1 MNQRTFK
8 VLEFDKIINMLLGFT
23 SSSLG
28 RELASGLLPQTD
40 FNKVLQSLDETCDGV
55 SFIVKRGGPPMGGVT
70 DIRESIKRS
79 DKGAVLNP
87 GELLRIAG
95 VLRAV
100 RNLKNYSDN
109 TGIKADNKNI
119 VAELIACLRGN
130 KGLEDKIFRAIIS
143 EEEISDSAST
153 LLANI
158 RRQVRNSQDTIKE
171 KLNDV
176 LKSPKYKKYIQEPIV
191 TMRGDRYVVPIKQ
204 EYRAEIPGLIHD
216 SSASGATIFVEPM
229 AVVEANNKIRE
240 LKIKEQLEIE
250 RILGELSCGVG
261 EIAQTLDSNMSLLA
275 RIDFIFAK
283 SNLSLKL
290 KCTRPELNDEHKIL
304 IKKGR
309 HPLLDPTNVV
319 PIDFWIGQDFN
330 TLVVTG
336 PNTGGKTVTL
346 KTVGLFALM
355 AQSGLHIPAGHGTQ
369 MGVFGKIYADIG
381 DEQSIE
387 QSLST
392 FSSHMKNIVDILN
405 KVDSNSLVLFDELG
419 SGTDP
424 TEGAA
429 LAMAIL
435 EYLKKI
441 GGITVATTHYS
452 QLKVYAVTT
461 SSVENACCEFNVE
474 TLKPTYRLLIGVPGK
489 SNAFAISKR
498 LGLLDD
504 IIGRA
509 KEYLTTEEI
518 KFEDMLLSIE
528 KNLALAD
535 EERTKAKIYRLE
547 AEKFKKEIEEQ
558 KRILAQSRKKHIRE
572 AREEARRV
580 LLEAE
585 NKAKEIIAEMR
596 RLQREASFEKYNE
609 AQKIRQELKTSVD
622 SIEEKLI
629 EPLITKNI
637 QTATPP
643 QNLKPGDSVLI
654 LDLNKNGTIINPPDT
669 DGEALIQVGIMK
681 INIHASKLKLLDEQ
695 RLEHEKVGLGKIATA
710 KSKNISLQVDVRGHC
725 LEEALESV
733 DKYIDDVVIA
743 GLNTVSII
751 HGKGT
756 GVLRNGI
763 QKYLKTNPNVKS
775 FRLGEY
781 GEGGTGVTIIEL
793 G

>member
-1 MNQRTFK
+1 
-8 VLEFDKIINMLLGFT
+8 
-23 SSSLG
+23 
-28 RELASGLLPQTD
+28 
-40 FNKVLQSLDETCDGV
+40 
-55 SFIVKRGGPPMGGVT
+55 
-70 DIRESIKRS
+70 
-79 DKGAVLNP
+79 
-87 GELLRIAG
+87 
-95 VLRAV
+95 
-100 RNLKNYSDN
+100 
-109 TGIKADNKNI
+109 
-119 VAELIACLRGN
+119 
-130 KGLEDKIFRAIIS
+130 
-143 EEEISDSAST
+143 
-153 LLANI
+153 
-158 RRQVRNSQDTIKE
+158 
-171 KLNDV
+171 
-176 LKSPKYKKYIQEPIV
+176 
-191 TMRGDRYVVPIKQ
+191 
-204 EYRAEIPGLIHD
+204 
-216 SSASGATIFVEPM
+216 
-229 AVVEANNKIRE
+229 
-240 LKIKEQLEIE
+240 
-250 RILGELSCGVG
+250 
-261 EIAQTLDSNMSLLA
+261 
-275 RIDFIFAK
+275 
-283 SNLSLKL
+283 
-290 KCTRPELNDEHKIL
+290 
-304 IKKGR
+304 
-309 HPLLDPTNVV
+309 
-319 PIDFWIGQDFN
+319 
-330 TLVVTG
+330 
-336 PNTGGKTVTL
+336 
-346 KTVGLFALM
+346 M

-710 KSKNISLQVDVRGHC
+710 KSKIL
-725 LEEALESV
+725 A
-733 DKYIDDVVIA
+733 
-743 GLNTVSII
+743 
-751 HGKGT
+751 
-756 GVLRNGI
+756 
-763 QKYLKTNPNVKS
+763 
-775 FRLGEY
+775 FRWM
-781 GEGGTGVTIIEL
+781 
-793 G
+793 

>member
-309 HPLLDPTNVV
+309 HP
-319 PIDFWIGQDFN
+319 
-330 TLVVTG
+330 
-336 PNTGGKTVTL
+336 
-346 KTVGLFALM
+346 
-355 AQSGLHIPAGHGTQ
+355 
-369 MGVFGKIYADIG
+369 
-381 DEQSIE
+381 
-387 QSLST
+387 
-392 FSSHMKNIVDILN
+392 
-405 KVDSNSLVLFDELG
+405 
-419 SGTDP
+419 
-424 TEGAA
+424 
-429 LAMAIL
+429 
-435 EYLKKI
+435 
-441 GGITVATTHYS
+441 
-452 QLKVYAVTT
+452 
-461 SSVENACCEFNVE
+461 C
-474 TLKPTYRLLIGVPGK
+474 
-489 SNAFAISKR
+489 
-498 LGLLDD
+498 
-504 IIGRA
+504 
-509 KEYLTTEEI
+509 
-518 KFEDMLLSIE
+518 
-528 KNLALAD
+528 
-535 EERTKAKIYRLE
+535 
-547 AEKFKKEIEEQ
+547 
-558 KRILAQSRKKHIRE
+558 
-572 AREEARRV
+572 
-580 LLEAE
+580 
-585 NKAKEIIAEMR
+585 
-596 RLQREASFEKYNE
+596 
-609 AQKIRQELKTSVD
+609 
-622 SIEEKLI
+622 
-629 EPLITKNI
+629 
-637 QTATPP
+637 
-643 QNLKPGDSVLI
+643 
-654 LDLNKNGTIINPPDT
+654 
-669 DGEALIQVGIMK
+669 LIQQM
-681 INIHASKLKLLDEQ
+681 S
-695 RLEHEKVGLGKIATA
+695 
-710 KSKNISLQVDVRGHC
+710 C
-725 LEEALESV
+725 L
-733 DKYIDDVVIA
+733 
-743 GLNTVSII
+743 
-751 HGKGT
+751 
-756 GVLRNGI
+756 
-763 QKYLKTNPNVKS
+763 
-775 FRLGEY
+775 
-781 GEGGTGVTIIEL
+781 
-793 G
+793 